1 MMMDYVSGSFG
12 DEVLPDLAEALEFVA
27 VDLSVLV
34 GVAVGVLE
42 AESGE
47 DLIDGG
53 GVNGVDGALGVVV
66 GVEVVAQ
73 LASNF
78 LVAESVEDGE
88 AEWWASYN
96 LVLMPAARALLA
108 SPVISWLWV
117 KAACETK
124 RRANTKR
131 TTFII

>member
-1 MMMDYVSGSFG
+1 MMDYVSGSFR

-34 GVAVGVLE
+34 GITLGVLE

-47 DLIDGG
+47 DLVDGG
-53 GVNGVDGALGVVV
+53 GVNGVDSSLGVVV
-66 GVEVVAQ
+66 SVEVVAQ
-73 LASNF
+73 LGSDV
-78 LVAESVEDGE
+78 LVGESVEDRE
-88 AEWWASYN
+88 AEWCKSYN

-108 SPVISWLWV
+108 SPVISWLSV
-117 KAACETK
+117 KAACDTK
-124 RRANTKR
+124 RSANTNR